1 MNNKIFK
8 IQSKIAETI
17 QNEIVDNNLLEE
29 SDFELRSFLEVIVGL
44 VGIKLLSRFDSI
56 IDDALKDEDM
66 SNEDKETLSLIKSIS
81 GRKDDR

>member
-1 MNNKIFK
+1 MNNKLFK

-29 SDFELRSFLEVIVGL
+29 SDFELRPFLEVIVGL

-56 IDDALKDEDM
+56 IDDALKGEDVSDEDR
-66 SNEDKETLSLIKSIS
+66 ETLNLIKNMT
-81 GRKDDR
+81 GRKNDE